1 MVREKAE
8 IRFPEKLEIRIIRDE
23 QKRTKPN
30 VKFKESKKGIICT
43 LSTNE
48 SGRDNELAQPLCL
61 NVFSIVWHI
70 SDCTS
75 VADAQIRQFYF

>member
-30 VKFKESKKGIICT
+30 VKFKESKDKKKVSLVRCRLMSQAGIT
-43 LSTNE
+43 SW
-48 SGRDNELAQPLCL
+48 L
-61 NVFSIVWHI
+61 NHYV
-70 SDCTS
+70 
-75 VADAQIRQFYF
+75 